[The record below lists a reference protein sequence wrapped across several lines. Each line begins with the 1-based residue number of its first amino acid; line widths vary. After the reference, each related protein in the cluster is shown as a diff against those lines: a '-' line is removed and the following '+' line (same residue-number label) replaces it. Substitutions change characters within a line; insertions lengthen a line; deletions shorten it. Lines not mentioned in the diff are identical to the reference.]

1 MEALMD
7 KIPVEVD
14 AAVLAEAAE
23 ELGTETHEETV
34 STAIREAVARARR
47 LKALDELSA
56 TAQTGAF
63 DELLDK
69 NNYRR

>member
-1 MEALMD
+1 METLVE
-7 KIPVEVD
+7 KIQVEVD
-14 AAVLAEAAE
+14 AAALAEAAK
-23 ELGTETHEETV
+23 ELGTESNEETV
-34 STAIREAVARARR
+34 STAIRDAVARARR

-69 NNYRR
+69 SNYRR

>member
-1 MEALMD
+1 METLVE
-7 KIPVEVD
+7 KIQVEVD
-14 AAVLAEAAE
+14 AAALAEAAK
-23 ELGTETHEETV
+23 ELGTGTNEETV

-56 TAQTGAF
+56 NAQAGEF

-69 NNYRR
+69 SNYRR

>member
-1 MEALMD
+1 METVME
-7 KIPVEVD
+7 KIHVEVD
-14 AAVLAEAAE
+14 AAALAEAAK

-47 LKALDELSA
+47 MKALDDLSA

-69 NNYRR
+69 GNYRR